1 MSKKITEERIEEV
14 VNNAF
19 IKANENIALDYAN
32 NLKEF
37 EDIAKNYEYLKGYE
51 PSLCGM
57 ATARNVCFSAFKEAL
72 KELFCDN

>member
-37 EDIAKNYEYLKGYE
+37 EDIADYIKKNAKEGDVVLTMGA
-51 PSLCGM
+51 G
-57 ATARNVCFSAFKEAL
+57 NVCDIAKL
-72 KELFCDN
+72 L